1 MIDELVTR
9 LDRQVEEHVPKLK
22 TLDEAIMER
31 PLAPGKWTGK
41 EVLGH
46 LCDSGAI
53 NRQRLVRSQYEEPY
67 EFPYYEQATW
77 VRVQGYAAYPW
88 GRLVTQFEAEY
99 QHLVW
104 LLRQLP
110 DGAGAVKAPVSFGR
124 RDFVTVEWLLGHIGR
139 HNDHHLKQIYWLAG
153 LGDLPDPALLTGP
166 FELLPR

>member
-1 MIDELVTR
+1 MNHDVVTR
-9 LDRQVEEHVPKLK
+9 LDRQVGEHVP
-22 TLDEAIMER
+22 TLLELAEGEMER
-31 PLAPGKWTGK
+31 ALAPGKWTGK

-67 EFPYYEQATW
+67 DFPYYEQATW
-77 VRVQGYAAYPW
+77 VRVQGYARYPW
-88 GRLVTQFEAEY
+88 LQLVDQFRAEY

-110 DGAGAVKAPVSFGR
+110 DGAGSVKAPVSFGSSE
-124 RDFVTVEWLLGHIGR
+124 FVTVEWLLGHIWR

-153 LGDLPDPALLTGP
+153 RGDLPDPLVLSAP
-166 FELLPR
+166 FDLLPR